1 MGQEQLFNFD
11 SDTSELEIPPEL
23 NNPFGIH
30 IPEIARIAA
39 REFQAFIH
47 TESANWN
54 YDFQRQKGKMFG
66 VLVVQLPDSSLR
78 YLGTVS
84 GKLPA
89 NAHCSRFTP
98 SIFDDSTDDYFINKG
113 MTELT
118 ELSNQI
124 KQSQKKAEVSALQ
137 EKRKLKS
144 IALQQRLFENYKI
157 MNRSGEKKNVLE
169 IFRDSSHGNPPSAA
183 GECAAPKLLHF
194 AFSQNLKPIAIA
206 EFWWGGPIKN
216 LERKDKVFYPACVDR
231 CRPILE
237 FILGDYS
244 LYQMGDD

>member
-1 MGQEQLFNFD
+1 
-11 SDTSELEIPPEL
+11 
-23 NNPFGIH
+23 
-30 IPEIARIAA
+30 
-39 REFQAFIH
+39 
-47 TESANWN
+47 
-54 YDFQRQKGKMFG
+54 
-66 VLVVQLPDSSLR
+66 
-78 YLGTVS
+78 
-84 GKLPA
+84 
-89 NAHCSRFTP
+89 
-98 SIFDDSTDDYFINKG
+98 

-157 MNRSGEKKNVLE
+157 MNRSGEKKNIVE

-206 EFWWGGPIKN
+206 EFWWGGPMKN
-216 LERKDKVFYPACVDR
+216 L
-231 CRPILE
+231 
-237 FILGDYS
+237 
-244 LYQMGDD
+244 